1 MQKICILTVC
11 FLLSSCVIFKNTKKY
26 DIKDF
31 PVDPPLKDLVEDP
44 IIEKKENNFL
54 VTKDFV
60 TNSVLLGDYYKRLKE
75 WKKLHKV
82 Y

>member
-1 MQKICILTVC
+1 MQKICILASC
-11 FLLSSCVIFKNTKKY
+11 LFLSSCVIFKNTKNY
-26 DIKDF
+26 NINDF
-31 PVDPPLKDLVEDP
+31 PINPPLQTSENDP
-44 IIEKKENNFL
+44 IIEKQKENFL

-60 TNSVLLGDYYKRLKE
+60 TNSVLLIDYYRRIKE

>member
-1 MQKICILTVC
+1 MQKLCILTAC

-26 DIKDF
+26 DINDF
-31 PVDPPLKDLVEDP
+31 PSNPPLNSLTESP

-60 TNSVLLGDYYKRLKE
+60 TNAVLLSDYYSRIKE
-75 WKKLHKV
+75 WKKRHKI